1 MLSTIVDLLTDNAKV
16 IITSRKTAIFNSEE
30 FHNWMIDRNIDYT
43 LSKVT
48 ISEPSIENWLPKER
62 LEIVQSNNFPVEQIA
77 KPDAYL
83 LRYVK
88 IGTKRNG
95 IEGNQLLTDTLI
107 FINKRTNKTRFI
119 N

>member
-48 ISEPSIENWLPKER
+48 ISEPSIENWL
-62 LEIVQSNNFPVEQIA
+62 
-77 KPDAYL
+77 
-83 LRYVK
+83 
-88 IGTKRNG
+88 T
-95 IEGNQLLTDTLI
+95 T
-107 FINKRTNKTRFI
+107 
-119 N
+119 